1 MPSMRKFLFL
11 LYCFLSAF
19 SAGAQSALTLTQ
31 TEDLFQQNNLQLLA
45 EQYNITAAEAQVI
58 QARIWDQPYLNAEI
72 NAINPQQNQVFD
84 AGRHGQKQ
92 IAVQQLFVLGGKR
105 RKEVDFAKSNVEL
118 ARIQYEQLL
127 RTLRYQIHQAFYT
140 LYFNQVKANAIGTR
154 IRNIDTL
161 VQAYQVQVDKG
172 NIPLKDLVRLRGLS
186 LSLKSE
192 QRTILDESL
201 VQQETLK
208 VLTGNSE
215 AMTPILL
222 RDTLDA
228 RLEMPLSYS
237 EEGLMQLTLER
248 NPEYRYATQI
258 IESDRLRLRWQQS
271 LAVPDVTLGG
281 SYDQMGGAFQN
292 QTNLTLGIP
301 IPLWNRN
308 RGNIKQAQAVLSQSS
323 VLKDQTAREL
333 SARVSTAYQI
343 YRRQQTQ
350 YQQLKDSYR
359 QFEEV
364 LNGMLLNFQRRNVSL
379 IEFTDFIENYNSSMI
394 FIYDTEAQLLL
405 TGDTLE
411 YLTNEKLL

>member
-1 MPSMRKFLFL
+1 MRIFFLFL
-11 LYCFLSAF
+11 CSLLVAF
-19 SAGAQSALTLTQ
+19 SAGAQVARTLLE
-31 TEDLFQQNNLQLLA
+31 TEDLFRRNNLQLLA
-45 EQYNITAAEAQVI
+45 EQYNINAAEAQVI
-58 QARIWDQPYLNAEI
+58 QARIWDQPYLTAEI
-72 NAINPQQNQVFD
+72 NAINPQQNRTFD
-84 AGRHGQKQ
+84 AGRYGQKQ
-92 IAVQQLFVLGGKR
+92 VAVQQLFLLGGKR

-127 RTLRYQIHQAFYT
+127 RTLRYQIHQSFYT
-140 LYFNQVKANAIGTR
+140 LYFSQVKAEAIGAR

-161 VQAYQVQVDKG
+161 VQAYQVQVDRG
-172 NIPLKDLVRLRGLS
+172 NLPLKDLVRLRGLS

-192 QRTILDESL
+192 QRTVLDQSL
-201 VQQETLK
+201 EQQETLK
-208 VLTGNSE
+208 VLTGDPQSLR
-215 AMTPILL
+215 PLLL

-228 RLEMPLSYS
+228 LLKASLPYS
-237 EEGLMQLTLER
+237 EEGLTQLTLDR

-271 LAVPDVTLGG
+271 LAVPDLTLGG

-301 IPLWNRN
+301 LALWNRN
-308 RGNIKQAQAVLSQSS
+308 KGNIKQAQAVLEQSH

-333 SARVSTAYQI
+333 SARVSTAYQT
-343 YRRQQTQ
+343 YRRQQVQ
-350 YQQLKDSYR
+350 YRQIKDSYQ

-364 LNGMLLNFQRRNVSL
+364 LNGMLLNFQRRNISL